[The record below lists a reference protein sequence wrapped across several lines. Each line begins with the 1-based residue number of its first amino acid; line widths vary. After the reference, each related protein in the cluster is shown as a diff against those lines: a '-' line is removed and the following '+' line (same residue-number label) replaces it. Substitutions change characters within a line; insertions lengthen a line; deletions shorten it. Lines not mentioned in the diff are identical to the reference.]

1 MASEA
6 TDSQPLDTIR
16 FRPSKKRKVYR
27 SRADDEDDESDRR
40 AAQIPSA
47 SANEPRAVA
56 SDFFGRDDSEET
68 TPQASSSV
76 AAALRHRSARR
87 GRLQGVGFSTRSH
100 HATTTDPAPSDERAL
115 VPRHGDDDEA
125 PAQIGMANR
134 FTQQTGL
141 VSDIDDKHIRA
152 AERAPPAPNN
162 HPPQDGDDTADDPSR
177 SSSAH
182 QAPGQPVMQGKLV
195 EVDLASHPIPATGDD
210 KSGGRESKRQRLG
223 RDGKPWRPRKRRGS
237 DDIKRDKLVEEFLS
251 ENRRECPSSAHY
263 ARIDLFTDMTPFLLV
278 GVYDVPE
285 VSAPSPAADGEA
297 DERLAEEFRRQFL
310 DDVARRRQQQQQR
323 KKKPTQ
329 AAKPGSEDVLRGPK
343 LGGSRNQRAAV
354 RDILLKKEKE
364 AKK

>member
-27 SRADDEDDESDRR
+27 SRADDEDENDESDRH
-40 AAQIPSA
+40 AQIPSA
-47 SANEPRAVA
+47 STTEPRAVA

-68 TPQASSSV
+68 TSQPSSSV

-100 HATTTDPAPSDERAL
+100 ATTTDSASDERAL
-115 VPRHGDDDEA
+115 VPRHGGDDDNA

-152 AERAPPAPNN
+152 AERAPSAPNN
-162 HPPQDGDDTADDPSR
+162 PPQDRDDETTDPSR
-177 SSSAH
+177 SSSAQ

-195 EVDLASHPIPATGDD
+195 EVDLASHPIPAAGDD
-210 KSGGRESKRQRLG
+210 RSGRETKRQRLG

-251 ENRRECPSSAHY
+251 ENR
-263 ARIDLFTDMTPFLLV
+263 L

>member
-1 MASEA
+1 
-6 TDSQPLDTIR
+6 
-16 FRPSKKRKVYR
+16 
-27 SRADDEDDESDRR
+27 
-40 AAQIPSA
+40 
-47 SANEPRAVA
+47 
-56 SDFFGRDDSEET
+56 
-68 TPQASSSV
+68 
-76 AAALRHRSARR
+76 
-87 GRLQGVGFSTRSH
+87 
-100 HATTTDPAPSDERAL
+100 
-115 VPRHGDDDEA
+115 
-125 PAQIGMANR
+125 
-134 FTQQTGL
+134 
-141 VSDIDDKHIRA
+141 
-152 AERAPPAPNN
+152 
-162 HPPQDGDDTADDPSR
+162 
-177 SSSAH
+177 
-182 QAPGQPVMQGKLV
+182 MQGKLV
-195 EVDLASHPIPATGDD
+195 EVDLASHPIPAAGDD
-210 KSGGRESKRQRLG
+210 RSGRETKRQRLG

-251 ENRRECPSSAHY
+251 ENRRECFSSAHH
-263 ARIDLFTDMTPFLLV
+263 ARMNLFTDMALLLLV

>member
-1 MASEA
+1 
-6 TDSQPLDTIR
+6 
-16 FRPSKKRKVYR
+16 
-27 SRADDEDDESDRR
+27 
-40 AAQIPSA
+40 
-47 SANEPRAVA
+47 
-56 SDFFGRDDSEET
+56 
-68 TPQASSSV
+68 
-76 AAALRHRSARR
+76 
-87 GRLQGVGFSTRSH
+87 VGFSTRSH
-100 HATTTDPAPSDERAL
+100 ATEPSSDERAL
-115 VPRHGDDDEA
+115 VPRNADDDA
-125 PAQIGMANR
+125 AAQIGMANR

-141 VSDIDDKHIRA
+141 VSDVDDKHIRA
-152 AERAPPAPNN
+152 AERAPQPPN
-162 HPPQDGDDTADDPSR
+162 PQEDGDETADPSH
-177 SSSAH
+177 SAQ

-195 EVDLASHPIPATGDD
+195 EVDLASHPIPGAGGDRSD
-210 KSGGRESKRQRLG
+210 RETKRQRLG

-251 ENRRECPSSAHY
+251 ENR
-263 ARIDLFTDMTPFLLV
+263 L

-285 VSAPSPAADGEA
+285 ASDPSPVADGEA

-310 DDVARRRQQQQQR
+310 DDVARRRQQQQQK

>member
-27 SRADDEDDESDRR
+27 SRADDENDDSDQR
-40 AAQIPSA
+40 AQIPSA
-47 SANEPRAVA
+47 NTNEPRAVA
-56 SDFFGRDDSEET
+56 SDFFGRDESEET
-68 TPQASSSV
+68 TPHPPSSV

-100 HATTTDPAPSDERAL
+100 ATEPASDERAL
-115 VPRHGDDDEA
+115 VPRHGDDDDA
-125 PAQIGMANR
+125 GAQAGMANR
-134 FTQQTGL
+134 FTQQTGI
-141 VSDIDDKHIRA
+141 VSDIDDKHMNQYIESRLSSRA
-152 AERAPPAPNN
+152 ALRAPPAPN
-162 HPPQDGDDTADDPSR
+162 PPQDGDETADPSR
-177 SSSAH
+177 SAQ
-182 QAPGQPVMQGKLV
+182 QAPGQPVMQGKLM
-195 EVDLASHPIPATGDD
+195 EVDLASHPIPTAGDD
-210 KSGGRESKRQRLG
+210 RSGRETKRQRLG

-251 ENRRECPSSAHY
+251 ENRRECPSALTTHTLICVLTWS
-263 ARIDLFTDMTPFLLV
+263 LFLLLV

-285 VSAPSPAADGEA
+285 ASAPSPAADGEA

>member
-27 SRADDEDDESDRR
+27 SRADEDEDDESDRR
-40 AAQIPSA
+40 AQIPSA
-47 SANEPRAVA
+47 STTEPRAVA

-68 TPQASSSV
+68 TPQPSSSV
-76 AAALRHRSARR
+76 AAALRHRPARR

-100 HATTTDPAPSDERAL
+100 ATTTDPASDERAL
-115 VPRHGDDDEA
+115 VPRHGDDDDA

-152 AERAPPAPNN
+152 AERAPPPPNN
-162 HPPQDGDDTADDPSR
+162 SNPQDGDETADRSR
-177 SSSAH
+177 SSSAQ

-195 EVDLASHPIPATGDD
+195 EVDLASHPIPAAGDD
-210 KSGGRESKRQRLG
+210 RSGGRESKRQRLG

-251 ENRRECPSSAHY
+251 ENRRECPSSARHV
-263 ARIDLFTDMTPFLLV
+263 RIDLFTNMALLLLLV
-278 GVYDVPE
+278 GVYDVSE